1 MGIFN
6 SKNLKKAVNMV
17 ASSSP
22 VINAISQATD
32 IVDKSMDVID
42 KNLNGGKNW
51 NFSETPIDEVAKAF
65 MNGVRGKHI
74 VCMMTNISDTAKASI
89 RDNFNLD
96 DIHEQ
101 ILFFNDTSFFG
112 NKNQGI
118 VITNKRLAWIP
129 DNDEGD
135 VYSYAFNDIQRVEY
149 REMQIYLWGY
159 GNDEDNVSLP
169 LEHFFSFNGET
180 SAVKA
185 DAQKIAAVLNKMA
198 HTAGHVEETT
208 PTDELASCIDEG
220 KPDEAIQLANSILSS
235 TDFSDDNEGKAF
247 VYYCIGL
254 AYSQKLVK
262 SLEESCDKGEDTVS
276 EETYRYDDALNS
288 AFREALLLTENEEF
302 RYQIYYVNT
311 QYCMNIF
318 QGRQMYIAAMESPD
332 FETKQ
337 KAKDGYINS
346 TKMILEDPS
355 YFPTITY
362 NTRKF
367 IFTLGNEKQLSG
379 CYDKEG
385 NIQFVF
391 TLNDL
396 PTSIQFPVGHP
407 QANTL
412 YIGHPFKPA
421 TYLPFE
427 NATEQLF
434 MERVHE
440 LCYLGQCLGANEIRI
455 KRLRGL
461 DTASSEAKQ
470 LDVSGELDVK
480 AVNVGGS
487 FGRNTAV
494 QNSYSSKDGMEMV
507 QTYLPTKQP
516 YCPDDLVWLDSETS
530 WQALVKQRLNGNIL
544 SYSLHLSSSESVSMT
559 SSKVQSVK
567 ASFEYLVT
575 KVSGTYDAKTDKT
588 FSKTEEIEWE
598 IDMQFKP
605 LQDFEDDNV
614 NAPNG
619 QAVAQIAQTQKSEL
633 SEDELAYKE
642 EVEFCLED
650 ASEIDAHSRKFLER
664 KRQKLGLSETRAQ
677 EIEDMVKASLV
688 SFTDEEKEYME
699 ALDDVIEDGVI
710 PDNVRR
716 LLERERKSLGISE
729 ERAKELEDI
738 KCKA

>member
-22 VINAISQATD
+22 VLYALSQTTD

-51 NFSETPIDEVAKAF
+51 NFSNEPIDDVAKAF
-65 MNGVRGKHI
+65 MNGVKEKYI
-74 VCMMTNISDTAKASI
+74 VCMMINISDTDKASV
-89 RDNFNLD
+89 RENFCI
-96 DIHEQ
+96 DIDEQ

-112 NKNQGI
+112 NRNQGL
-118 VITNKRLAWIP
+118 VITNKRLVWIP
-129 DNDEGD
+129 NNDDGD
-135 VYSYAFNDIQRVEY
+135 VYSFAFNDIERVEY
-149 REMQIYLWGY
+149 REMRIYLWGY
-159 GNDEDNVSLP
+159 GNDEDNVPLP
-169 LEHFFSFNGET
+169 LNNFFSFNGET
-180 SAVKA
+180 SAVKT
-185 DAQKIAAVLNKMA
+185 DAQKIAAVLNKMV
-198 HTAGHVEETT
+198 TVAGHEEETT
-208 PTDELASCIDEG
+208 PLEVIESYVDNNEAD
-220 KPDEAIQLANSILSS
+220 KAIQCINEILSS
-235 TDFSDDNEGKAF
+235 TDFTDEDETKSI
-247 VYYCIGL
+247 YYYYLGL
-254 AYSQKLVK
+254 AYAQKMTEQLDVDIAAG
-262 SLEESCDKGEDTVS
+262 SEQFS
-276 EETYRYDDALNS
+276 EEVDRYDGAMNS
-288 AFREALLLTENEEF
+288 AFREALAHCTDDEF
-302 RYQIYYVNT
+302 RCKIYYLNAL
-311 QYCMNIF
+311 YCLNQL
-318 QGRQMYIAAMESPD
+318 QGRQMALAAMESPD
-332 FETKQ
+332 FEIKQ
-337 KAKDGYINS
+337 EAKDIYMNT
-346 TKMILEDPS
+346 TKHLPA
-355 YFPTITY
+355 YFTQIDY

-367 IFTLGNEKQLSG
+367 IFVLGTEKQLPG
-379 CYDKEG
+379 CYDKDG

-396 PTSIQFPVGHP
+396 PASIQFPVGHP

-487 FGRNTAV
+487 FGRNNAA

-544 SYSLHLSSSESVSMT
+544 SYSLHLSSSESISMT
-559 SSKVQSVK
+559 SSKVLSVK
-567 ASFEYLVT
+567 ASFEYLIT

-633 SEDELAYKE
+633 SEDDLAYKE

-729 ERAKELEDI
+729 ERAKELEKI

>member
-74 VCMMTNISDTAKASI
+74 VCMMTNISDSAKASI
-89 RDNFNLD
+89 RDNFNI

-135 VYSYAFNDIQRVEY
+135 VYSFAFNDIERVEY

-159 GNDEDNVSLP
+159 GNDEDNISLP
-169 LEHFFSFNGET
+169 LKHFFNFNGEN

-185 DAQKIAAVLNKMA
+185 EAQKIAAVLNNVVNV
-198 HTAGHVEETT
+198 AGHEEETT
-208 PTDELASCIDEG
+208 PLEVIGSYLDNNEAD
-220 KPDEAIQLANSILSS
+220 KAIQGINEMLSS
-235 TDFSDDNEGKAF
+235 TDFTDDDETKSI
-247 VYYCIGL
+247 YYYYLGL
-254 AYSQKLVK
+254 AYGQKMEEQ
-262 SLEESCDKGEDTVS
+262 LEVDCSAGLEQIS
-276 EETYRYDDALNS
+276 EEVHRYDGAMNS
-288 AFREALLLTENEEF
+288 AFREALVLCTDDEF
-302 RYQIYYVNT
+302 RCKIYYHNAL
-311 QYCMNIF
+311 YCLNLI
-318 QGRQMYIAAMESPD
+318 QGRQMALAAMESPD
-332 FETKQ
+332 FEIKQ
-337 KAKDGYINS
+337 EAKDIYLNI
-346 TKMILEDPS
+346 TKNLVEDSASFSKIL
-355 YFPTITY
+355 Y
-362 NTRKF
+362 NIRKF
-367 IFTLGNEKQLSG
+367 IFVLGTEKQLPG
-379 CYDKEG
+379 CYDKDG

-487 FGRNTAV
+487 FGRNTAA

-559 SSKVQSVK
+559 SSKV
-567 ASFEYLVT
+567 
-575 KVSGTYDAKTDKT
+575 
-588 FSKTEEIEWE
+588 
-598 IDMQFKP
+598 
-605 LQDFEDDNV
+605 
-614 NAPNG
+614 
-619 QAVAQIAQTQKSEL
+619 
-633 SEDELAYKE
+633 
-642 EVEFCLED
+642 
-650 ASEIDAHSRKFLER
+650 
-664 KRQKLGLSETRAQ
+664 
-677 EIEDMVKASLV
+677 
-688 SFTDEEKEYME
+688 
-699 ALDDVIEDGVI
+699 
-710 PDNVRR
+710 
-716 LLERERKSLGISE
+716 
-729 ERAKELEDI
+729 
-738 KCKA
+738 

>member
-22 VINAISQATD
+22 VINAISQASD

-74 VCMMTNISDTAKASI
+74 VCMMTNISDSAKASI
-89 RDNFNLD
+89 RDNFNI

-135 VYSYAFNDIQRVEY
+135 VYSFAFNDIERVEY

-159 GNDEDNVSLP
+159 GNDEDNISLP
-169 LEHFFSFNGET
+169 LKHFFNFNGEN

-185 DAQKIAAVLNKMA
+185 EAQKIAAVLNKVVNV
-198 HTAGHVEETT
+198 AGHEEETT
-208 PTDELASCIDEG
+208 PLEVIGSYLDNNEAD
-220 KPDEAIQLANSILSS
+220 KAIQGINEMLSS
-235 TDFSDDNEGKAF
+235 TDFTDDDETKSI
-247 VYYCIGL
+247 YYYYLGL
-254 AYSQKLVK
+254 AYGQKMEEQ
-262 SLEESCDKGEDTVS
+262 LEVDCSAGLEQIS
-276 EETYRYDDALNS
+276 EEVHRYDGAMNS
-288 AFREALLLTENEEF
+288 AFREALVLCTDDEF
-302 RYQIYYVNT
+302 RCKIYYHNAL
-311 QYCMNIF
+311 YCLNLI
-318 QGRQMYIAAMESPD
+318 QGRQMALAAMESPD
-332 FETKQ
+332 FEIKQ
-337 KAKDGYINS
+337 EAKDIYLNI
-346 TKMILEDPS
+346 TKNLVEDSASFSNIL
-355 YFPTITY
+355 Y
-362 NTRKF
+362 NIRKF
-367 IFTLGNEKQLSG
+367 IFVLGTEKQLPG
-379 CYDKEG
+379 CYDKDG

-396 PTSIQFPVGHP
+396 PTSIQFPV
-407 QANTL
+407 
-412 YIGHPFKPA
+412 GHPFKPA

-487 FGRNTAV
+487 FGRNTAA

-575 KVSGTYDAKTDKT
+575 KVSGSYDAKTDKT

-677 EIEDMVKASLV
+677 EIENMVKASLV

-729 ERAKELEDI
+729 ERAKELEEI

>member
-149 REMQIYLWGY
+149 REMKIYLWGY

-169 LEHFFSFNGET
+169 LDHFFSFNGET

-185 DAQKIAAVLNKMA
+185 DAQKIAAVLNKMV
-198 HTAGHVEETT
+198 TVAGHEEETT
-208 PTDELASCIDEG
+208 PLEEIESYLDNNEAD
-220 KPDEAIQLANSILSS
+220 KAIQGINEILSS
-235 TDFSDDNEGKAF
+235 TDFTDEDETKSI
-247 VYYCIGL
+247 YYYYLGQ
-254 AYSQKLVK
+254 AYAQKMTEQLDVDIAAG
-262 SLEESCDKGEDTVS
+262 SEQFS
-276 EETYRYDDALNS
+276 EEVDRYDGAMNS
-288 AFREALLLTENEEF
+288 AFREALVLCTDDEF
-302 RYQIYYVNT
+302 RCKIYYLNAL
-311 QYCMNIF
+311 YCLNQL
-318 QGRQMYIAAMESPD
+318 QGRQMALAAMESPD
-332 FETKQ
+332 FEIKQ
-337 KAKDGYINS
+337 EAKDIYMNT
-346 TKMILEDPS
+346 TKHLPA
-355 YFPTITY
+355 YFTQIDY

-367 IFTLGNEKQLSG
+367 IFVLGTEKQLPG
-379 CYDKEG
+379 CYDKDG

-487 FGRNTAV
+487 FGKNTAA

-588 FSKTEEIEWE
+588 FSKTEKIEWE

-614 NAPNG
+614 NASNG

-729 ERAKELEDI
+729 ERAKELEEI

>member
-22 VINAISQATD
+22 VLYALSQTTD

-51 NFSETPIDEVAKAF
+51 NFSNEPIDDVAKAF
-65 MNGVRGKHI
+65 MNGVKEKYI
-74 VCMMTNISDTAKASI
+74 VCMMINISDTDKASV
-89 RDNFNLD
+89 RENFCI
-96 DIHEQ
+96 DIDEQ

-112 NKNQGI
+112 NRNQGL
-118 VITNKRLAWIP
+118 VITNKRLVWIP
-129 DNDEGD
+129 NNDDGD
-135 VYSYAFNDIQRVEY
+135 VYSFAFNDIERVEY

-159 GNDEDNVSLP
+159 GNDEDNVPLP
-169 LEHFFSFNGET
+169 LNNFFSFNGET
-180 SAVKA
+180 SAVKT
-185 DAQKIAAVLNKMA
+185 DAQKIAAVLNKMV
-198 HTAGHVEETT
+198 TVAGHEEETT
-208 PTDELASCIDEG
+208 PLEVIESYLDNNEAD
-220 KPDEAIQLANSILSS
+220 KAIQCINEILSS
-235 TDFSDDNEGKAF
+235 TDFTDEDETKSI
-247 VYYCIGL
+247 YYYYLGL
-254 AYSQKLVK
+254 AYAQKMTEQLDVDIAAGA
-262 SLEESCDKGEDTVS
+262 EQFS
-276 EETYRYDDALNS
+276 EEVDRYDGAMNS
-288 AFREALLLTENEEF
+288 AFREALAHCTDDEF
-302 RYQIYYVNT
+302 RCKIYYLNAL
-311 QYCMNIF
+311 YCLNQL
-318 QGRQMYIAAMESPD
+318 QGRQMALAAMESPD
-332 FETKQ
+332 FEIKQ
-337 KAKDGYINS
+337 EAKDIYMNT
-346 TKMILEDPS
+346 TKHLPA
-355 YFPTITY
+355 YFTQIDY

-367 IFTLGNEKQLSG
+367 IFVLGTEKQLPG
-379 CYDKEG
+379 CYDKDG

-396 PTSIQFPVGHP
+396 PASIQFPVGHP

-480 AVNVGGS
+480 AVNMGGS
-487 FGRNTAV
+487 FGRNNAA

-559 SSKVQSVK
+559 SSKVLSVK

-710 PDNVRR
+710 PNNVRR

-729 ERAKELEDI
+729 ERAKELEKI

>member
-22 VINAISQATD
+22 VLYALSQTTD

-51 NFSETPIDEVAKAF
+51 NFSNEPIDDVAKAF
-65 MNGVRGKHI
+65 MNGVKEKYI
-74 VCMMTNISDTAKASI
+74 VCMMINISDTDKASV
-89 RDNFNLD
+89 RENFCI
-96 DIHEQ
+96 DIDEQ

-112 NKNQGI
+112 NRNQGL
-118 VITNKRLAWIP
+118 VITNKRLVWIP
-129 DNDEGD
+129 NNDDGD
-135 VYSYAFNDIQRVEY
+135 VYSFAFNDIERVEY

-159 GNDEDNVSLP
+159 GNDEDNVPLP
-169 LEHFFSFNGET
+169 LNNFFSFNGET
-180 SAVKA
+180 SAVKT
-185 DAQKIAAVLNKMA
+185 DAQKIAAVLNKMVA
-198 HTAGHVEETT
+198 VAGHEEEIT
-208 PTDELASCIDEG
+208 PLDVIESYLDNNEAD
-220 KPDEAIQLANSILSS
+220 KAIQCINEILSS
-235 TDFSDDNEGKAF
+235 TDFTDEDETKSI
-247 VYYCIGL
+247 YYYYLGL
-254 AYSQKLVK
+254 AYAQKMTEQLDVDIAAG
-262 SLEESCDKGEDTVS
+262 SEQFS
-276 EETYRYDDALNS
+276 EEVDRYDGAMNS
-288 AFREALLLTENEEF
+288 AFREALAHCTDDEF
-302 RYQIYYVNT
+302 RCKIYYLNAL
-311 QYCMNIF
+311 YCLNKL
-318 QGRQMYIAAMESPD
+318 QGRQMALAAMESPD
-332 FETKQ
+332 FEIKQ
-337 KAKDGYINS
+337 EAKDIYMNT
-346 TKMILEDPS
+346 TKHLPA
-355 YFPTITY
+355 YFTQIDY

-367 IFTLGNEKQLSG
+367 IFVLGTEKQLPG
-379 CYDKEG
+379 CYDKDG

-396 PTSIQFPVGHP
+396 PASIQFPVGHP

-487 FGRNTAV
+487 FGRNNAA

-559 SSKVQSVK
+559 SSKVLSVK

-605 LQDFEDDNV
+605 LLDFEGDNV

-619 QAVAQIAQTQKSEL
+619 QAVAQIAQTQKTKL

-729 ERAKELEDI
+729 ERAKELEEI

>member
-22 VINAISQATD
+22 VLYALSQTTD

-51 NFSETPIDEVAKAF
+51 NFSNEPIDDVAKAF
-65 MNGVRGKHI
+65 MNGVKEKYI
-74 VCMMTNISDTAKASI
+74 VCMMINISDTDKAYV
-89 RDNFNLD
+89 RENFCI
-96 DIHEQ
+96 DIDEQ

-112 NKNQGI
+112 NRNQGL
-118 VITNKRLAWIP
+118 VITNKRLVWIP
-129 DNDEGD
+129 NNDDGD
-135 VYSYAFNDIQRVEY
+135 VYSFAFNDIERVEY

-159 GNDEDNVSLP
+159 GNDEDNEPLP
-169 LEHFFSFNGET
+169 LNNFFSFNGET
-180 SAVKA
+180 SAVKT
-185 DAQKIAAVLNKMA
+185 DAQKIAAVLNKMV
-198 HTAGHVEETT
+198 TVAGHEEEIT
-208 PTDELASCIDEG
+208 PLEVIESYLDNNEAD
-220 KPDEAIQLANSILSS
+220 KAIQCINEILSS
-235 TDFSDDNEGKAF
+235 TDFTDEDETKSI
-247 VYYCIGL
+247 YYYYLGL
-254 AYSQKLVK
+254 AYAQKMTEQLDVDIAAGA
-262 SLEESCDKGEDTVS
+262 EQFS
-276 EETYRYDDALNS
+276 EEVDRYDGAMNS
-288 AFREALLLTENEEF
+288 AFREALAHCTDEEF
-302 RYQIYYVNT
+302 RCKIYYLNAL
-311 QYCMNIF
+311 YCLNKL
-318 QGRQMYIAAMESPD
+318 QGRQMALAAMESPD
-332 FETKQ
+332 FEIKQ
-337 KAKDGYINS
+337 EAKDIYMNT
-346 TKMILEDPS
+346 TKHLPA
-355 YFPTITY
+355 YFTQIDY

-367 IFTLGNEKQLSG
+367 IFVLGTEKQLPG
-379 CYDKEG
+379 CYDKDG

-396 PTSIQFPVGHP
+396 PASIQFPVGHP

-487 FGRNTAV
+487 FGRNNAA

-544 SYSLHLSSSESVSMT
+544 SYSLHLSSSESISMT
-559 SSKVQSVK
+559 SSKVLSVK
-567 ASFEYLVT
+567 ASFEYLIT

-633 SEDELAYKE
+633 SEDDLAYKE

-710 PDNVRR
+710 PNNVRR

-729 ERAKELEDI
+729 ERAKELEKI

>member
-1 MGIFN
+1 MNTTKHLPAYFT
-6 SKNLKKAVNMV
+6 
-17 ASSSP
+17 
-22 VINAISQATD
+22 Q
-32 IVDKSMDVID
+32 ID
-42 KNLNGGKNW
+42 
-51 NFSETPIDEVAKAF
+51 
-65 MNGVRGKHI
+65 
-74 VCMMTNISDTAKASI
+74 
-89 RDNFNLD
+89 
-96 DIHEQ
+96 
-101 ILFFNDTSFFG
+101 
-112 NKNQGI
+112 
-118 VITNKRLAWIP
+118 
-129 DNDEGD
+129 
-135 VYSYAFNDIQRVEY
+135 
-149 REMQIYLWGY
+149 
-159 GNDEDNVSLP
+159 
-169 LEHFFSFNGET
+169 
-180 SAVKA
+180 
-185 DAQKIAAVLNKMA
+185 
-198 HTAGHVEETT
+198 
-208 PTDELASCIDEG
+208 
-220 KPDEAIQLANSILSS
+220 
-235 TDFSDDNEGKAF
+235 
-247 VYYCIGL
+247 
-254 AYSQKLVK
+254 
-262 SLEESCDKGEDTVS
+262 
-276 EETYRYDDALNS
+276 
-288 AFREALLLTENEEF
+288 
-302 RYQIYYVNT
+302 
-311 QYCMNIF
+311 
-318 QGRQMYIAAMESPD
+318 
-332 FETKQ
+332 
-337 KAKDGYINS
+337 
-346 TKMILEDPS
+346 
-355 YFPTITY
+355 Y

-367 IFTLGNEKQLSG
+367 IFVLGTEKQLPG
-379 CYDKEG
+379 CYDKDG

-487 FGRNTAV
+487 FGRNTAT

-729 ERAKELEDI
+729 ERAKELEKI

>member
-112 NKNQGI
+112 NNNQGI

-135 VYSYAFNDIQRVEY
+135 VYSFAFNDIERVEY

-169 LEHFFSFNGET
+169 LHHFFSFNGET

-185 DAQKIAAVLNKMA
+185 DAQKIAAVLNKMV
-198 HTAGHVEETT
+198 TVAGHEEETT
-208 PTDELASCIDEG
+208 PLEEIESYLDNNEAD
-220 KPDEAIQLANSILSS
+220 KAIQGINEMLSS
-235 TDFSDDNEGKAF
+235 TDFTDDDETKSIC
-247 VYYCIGL
+247 YYYLGL
-254 AYSQKLVK
+254 AYAQKMTEQLDVDIAAG
-262 SLEESCDKGEDTVS
+262 LEQIS
-276 EETYRYDDALNS
+276 EEVHRYDGAMNS
-288 AFREALLLTENEEF
+288 AFREALVLCTDDEF
-302 RYQIYYVNT
+302 RCKIYYFNAL
-311 QYCMNIF
+311 YCSNLF
-318 QGRQMYIAAMESPD
+318 QGRQMALAAMDSPD
-332 FETKQ
+332 FEIKQ
-337 KAKDGYINS
+337 EAKDIYLNL
-346 TKMILEDPS
+346 TKNLVEDPA
-355 YFPTITY
+355 YFARIPY

-367 IFTLGNEKQLSG
+367 IFILGTEKQLPG

-516 YCPDDLVWLDSETS
+516 YCPDDLVWLDSEAS

-559 SSKVQSVK
+559 SSKVLSVK

-575 KVSGTYDAKTDKT
+575 KVSGTYDSKSDKT

-605 LQDFEDDNV
+605 LQDFDDANGSISQAT
-614 NAPNG
+614 AP
-619 QAVAQIAQTQKSEL
+619 IAQTQKSDL
-633 SEDELAYKE
+633 SEDEMAYKE

-699 ALDDVIEDGVI
+699 ALDDVIEDGAI

-729 ERAKELEDI
+729 ERAKELEEI

>member
-74 VCMMTNISDTAKASI
+74 VCMMTNISDSAKASI
-89 RDNFNLD
+89 RDNFNI

-135 VYSYAFNDIQRVEY
+135 VYSFAFNDIERVEY

-159 GNDEDNVSLP
+159 GNDEDNISLP
-169 LEHFFSFNGET
+169 LNRFFNFNGEN

-185 DAQKIAAVLNKMA
+185 EAQKIAAVLNKVVNV
-198 HTAGHVEETT
+198 AGHEEETT
-208 PTDELASCIDEG
+208 PLEVIGSYLDNNEAD
-220 KPDEAIQLANSILSS
+220 KAIQGINEMLSS
-235 TDFSDDNEGKAF
+235 TDFTDDDETKSI
-247 VYYCIGL
+247 YYYYLGL
-254 AYSQKLVK
+254 AYGQKMEEQ
-262 SLEESCDKGEDTVS
+262 LEVDCSAGLEQIS
-276 EETYRYDDALNS
+276 EEVHRYDGAMNS
-288 AFREALLLTENEEF
+288 AFREALVLCTDDEF
-302 RYQIYYVNT
+302 RCKIYYHNAL
-311 QYCMNIF
+311 YCLNLI
-318 QGRQMYIAAMESPD
+318 QGRQMALAAMESPD
-332 FETKQ
+332 FEIKQ
-337 KAKDGYINS
+337 EAKDIYLNI
-346 TKMILEDPS
+346 TKNLVEDSASFSNIL
-355 YFPTITY
+355 Y
-362 NTRKF
+362 NIRKF
-367 IFTLGNEKQLSG
+367 IFVLGTEKQLPG
-379 CYDKEG
+379 CYDKDG

-487 FGRNTAV
+487 FGRNTAA

-575 KVSGTYDAKTDKT
+575 KVSGSYDAKTDKT

-598 IDMQFKP
+598 IDMKFKP
-605 LQDFEDDNV
+605 LQDFDNAYV
-614 NAPNG
+614 TNS
-619 QAVAQIAQTQKSEL
+619 QATDSIDQSLNSEL
-633 SEDELAYKE
+633 SEDEIAYKE

-650 ASEIDAHSRKFLER
+650 ASEIDVHSRKFLER
-664 KRQKLGLSETRAQ
+664 KRQKLGLAETRAQ

-729 ERAKELEDI
+729 ERAKELEEI

>member
-51 NFSETPIDEVAKAF
+51 NFSELPKDEVAKAF

-96 DIHEQ
+96 IDEQ

-129 DNDEGD
+129 DNNEGD
-135 VYSYAFNDIQRVEY
+135 VYSFAFNDIERVEY

-159 GNDEDNVSLP
+159 GNDEDNVPLP
-169 LEHFFSFNGET
+169 LDNFFSFNGET

-185 DAQKIAAVLNKMA
+185 DAQKIAAVLNKMV
-198 HTAGHVEETT
+198 TVAGHEEETT
-208 PTDELASCIDEG
+208 PLEEIESYLDNNETD
-220 KPDEAIQLANSILSS
+220 KAIQGIKEMLSS
-235 TDFSDDNEGKAF
+235 TDFTDDDETKSI
-247 VYYCIGL
+247 YYYYLGL
-254 AYSQKLVK
+254 AYGQKMEEQ
-262 SLEESCDKGEDTVS
+262 LEVDCSAGLEQIS
-276 EETYRYDDALNS
+276 EEVHRYDGAMNS
-288 AFREALLLTENEEF
+288 AFREALVHCTDDEF
-302 RYQIYYVNT
+302 RCKIYCLNAL
-311 QYCMNIF
+311 YCLNQF
-318 QGRQMYIAAMESPD
+318 QGRQMALAAMESPD
-332 FETKQ
+332 FEIKQ
-337 KAKDGYINS
+337 KAKDIYLNI
-346 TKMILEDPS
+346 TKNLVEDSAFFCKIP
-355 YFPTITY
+355 Y

-367 IFTLGNEKQLSG
+367 IFVLGTEKQLPG

-559 SSKVQSVK
+559 SSKVLSVK

-575 KVSGTYDAKTDKT
+575 KVSGTCDSKSDKT

-605 LQDFEDDNV
+605 LQDFDN
-614 NAPNG
+614 NS
-619 QAVAQIAQTQKSEL
+619 QATAQIAQTQNSEL
-633 SEDELAYKE
+633 SEDEIAYKE

-664 KRQKLGLSETRAQ
+664 KRQKLGLSETRAK

-699 ALDDVIEDGVI
+699 ALDDVVEDGAI
-710 PDNVRR
+710 PNNVRR

-729 ERAKELEDI
+729 ERAKELEEI

>member
-22 VINAISQATD
+22 VLYALSQTTD

-51 NFSETPIDEVAKAF
+51 NFSNEPIDDVAKAF
-65 MNGVRGKHI
+65 MNGVKEKYI
-74 VCMMTNISDTAKASI
+74 VCMMINISDTDKASV
-89 RDNFNLD
+89 RENFCI
-96 DIHEQ
+96 DIDEQ

-112 NKNQGI
+112 NRNQGL
-118 VITNKRLAWIP
+118 VITNKRLVWIP
-129 DNDEGD
+129 NNDDGD
-135 VYSYAFNDIQRVEY
+135 VYSFAFNDIERVEY
-149 REMQIYLWGY
+149 REMRIYLWGY
-159 GNDEDNVSLP
+159 GNDEDNEPLP
-169 LEHFFSFNGET
+169 LNNFFSFNGET
-180 SAVKA
+180 SAVKT
-185 DAQKIAAVLNKMA
+185 DAQKIAAVLNKMV
-198 HTAGHVEETT
+198 TVAGHEEETT
-208 PTDELASCIDEG
+208 PLEVIESYVDNNEAD
-220 KPDEAIQLANSILSS
+220 KAIQCINEILSS
-235 TDFSDDNEGKAF
+235 TDFTDEDETKSI
-247 VYYCIGL
+247 YYYYLGL
-254 AYSQKLVK
+254 AYAQKMTEQLDVDIAAG
-262 SLEESCDKGEDTVS
+262 SEQFS
-276 EETYRYDDALNS
+276 EEVDRYDGAMNS
-288 AFREALLLTENEEF
+288 AFREALAHCTDDEF
-302 RYQIYYVNT
+302 RCKIYYLNAL
-311 QYCMNIF
+311 YCLNQL
-318 QGRQMYIAAMESPD
+318 QGRQMALAAMESPD
-332 FETKQ
+332 FEIKQ
-337 KAKDGYINS
+337 EAKDIYMNT
-346 TKMILEDPS
+346 TKHLPA
-355 YFPTITY
+355 YFTQIDY

-367 IFTLGNEKQLSG
+367 IFVLGTEKQLPG
-379 CYDKEG
+379 CYDKDG

-396 PTSIQFPVGHP
+396 PASIQFPVGHP

-487 FGRNTAV
+487 FGRNNAA

-544 SYSLHLSSSESVSMT
+544 SYSLHLSSSESISMT
-559 SSKVQSVK
+559 SSKVLSVK
-567 ASFEYLVT
+567 ASFEYLIT

-633 SEDELAYKE
+633 SEDDLAYKE

-729 ERAKELEDI
+729 ERAKELEKI

>member
-65 MNGVRGKHI
+65 MNGVRGKHV
-74 VCMMTNISDTAKASI
+74 VCMMTNISDTAKASV

-96 DIHEQ
+96 RDEQ

-112 NKNQGI
+112 NKNQGL
-118 VITNKRLAWIP
+118 VITNKRLAWIQ

-159 GNDEDNVSLP
+159 GNDEDYAPLP
-169 LEHFFSFNGET
+169 LKIFFSFNGET
-180 SAVKA
+180 SAVKT
-185 DAQKIAAVLNKMA
+185 DAQKIAAVLNKMV
-198 HTAGHVEETT
+198 TVAGHEEETT
-208 PTDELASCIDEG
+208 PLEEIESYLDNNEAD
-220 KPDEAIQLANSILSS
+220 KAIQGINEMLSS
-235 TDFSDDNEGKAF
+235 TDFTDDDETKSIC
-247 VYYCIGL
+247 YYYLGL
-254 AYSQKLVK
+254 AYAQKMTEQLDVDIAAG
-262 SLEESCDKGEDTVS
+262 LEQIS
-276 EETYRYDDALNS
+276 EEVHRYDDAMNS
-288 AFREALLLTENEEF
+288 AFREALVLCSDDEF
-302 RYQIYYVNT
+302 RCKIYYFNAL
-311 QYCMNIF
+311 YCSNLF
-318 QGRQMYIAAMESPD
+318 QGRQMALAAMDSPD
-332 FETKQ
+332 FEIKQ
-337 KAKDGYINS
+337 EAKDIYLNL
-346 TKMILEDPS
+346 TKNLVEDPA
-355 YFPTITY
+355 YFARIPY

-367 IFTLGNEKQLSG
+367 IFVLGTEKQLPG
-379 CYDKEG
+379 CYDKDG

-516 YCPDDLVWLDSETS
+516 YCPDDLVWLDSEAS

-559 SSKVQSVK
+559 SSKVMSVK

-605 LQDFEDDNV
+605 LQDFDNNSQTTTPLIV
-614 NAPNG
+614 
-619 QAVAQIAQTQKSEL
+619 QTQSVDL
-633 SEDELAYKE
+633 SENEIAYKE

-699 ALDDVIEDGVI
+699 ALDDVIEDGAI

>member
-22 VINAISQATD
+22 VLYALSQATD

-51 NFSETPIDEVAKAF
+51 NFSNEPIDDVAKAF
-65 MNGVRGKHI
+65 MNGVKEKYI
-74 VCMMTNISDTAKASI
+74 VCMMINISDTDKASV
-89 RDNFNLD
+89 RENFRIEID
-96 DIHEQ
+96 EQ
-101 ILFFNDTSFFG
+101 ILFFNDTSSFG
-112 NKNQGI
+112 NRNQGL
-118 VITNKRLAWIP
+118 VITNKRLVWIP
-129 DNDEGD
+129 NNDDGD
-135 VYSYAFNDIQRVEY
+135 VYSFAFNDIERVEY

-159 GNDEDNVSLP
+159 GNDEDNVLLP
-169 LEHFFSFNGET
+169 LHYFFSFNGET
-180 SAVKA
+180 SAVKT
-185 DAQKIAAVLNKMA
+185 DAQKIAAVLNKMV
-198 HTAGHVEETT
+198 TVAGHEEETT
-208 PTDELASCIDEG
+208 PLEVIESYLDNNEAD
-220 KPDEAIQLANSILSS
+220 KAIQCINEILSS
-235 TDFSDDNEGKAF
+235 TDFTDEDETKSI
-247 VYYCIGL
+247 YYYYLGL
-254 AYSQKLVK
+254 AYAQKRINQK
-262 SLEESCDKGEDTVS
+262 DADNDTLL
-276 EETYRYDDALNS
+276 RYDDNMNS
-288 AFREALLLTENEEF
+288 AFREALEHCTDDEF
-302 RYQIYYVNT
+302 CCKIYYANSL
-311 QYCMNIF
+311 YCLSQF
-318 QGRQMYIAAMESPD
+318 QSRQMSIAAMESPD
-332 FETKQ
+332 FEIKQDAKEIYLRTTKL
-337 KAKDGYINS
+337 
-346 TKMILEDPS
+346 ILEDPD
-355 YFPTITY
+355 FFTQIPY

-367 IFTLGNEKQLSG
+367 IFVLGTENQLPG

-396 PTSIQFPVGHP
+396 PASIQFPVGHP

-434 MERVHE
+434 MDRVHE

-455 KRLRGL
+455 KRLRGA

-470 LDVSGELDVK
+470 LEVSGEVNVK

-487 FGRNTAV
+487 FGRNTTN
-494 QNSYSSKDGMEMV
+494 QNSYTSKDGMEMV

-516 YCPDDLVWLDSETS
+516 YCPDDLVWLDSEAS
-530 WQALVKQRLNGNIL
+530 WQALAKQRLNGNIL

-559 SSKVQSVK
+559 SSKLMSVK
-567 ASFEYLVT
+567 ASFEYLIA
-575 KVSGTYDAKTDKT
+575 KVNVSYDTKTDKT

-598 IDMQFKP
+598 IDMKFKA
-605 LQDFEDDNV
+605 LQDFDDN
-614 NAPNG
+614 NSDC
-619 QAVAQIAQTQKSEL
+619 QTTAQIVQAQSIEL
-633 SEDELAYKE
+633 SELELAYKE
-642 EVEFCLED
+642 EIEFCLED
-650 ASEIDAHSRKFLER
+650 NSEIDAHSRKFLER

-710 PDNVRR
+710 PNNVRR

-729 ERAKELEDI
+729 ERAKELEKI

>member
-74 VCMMTNISDTAKASI
+74 VCMMTNISDSAKASI
-89 RDNFNLD
+89 RNNFNI

-135 VYSYAFNDIQRVEY
+135 VYSFAFNDIERVEY

-159 GNDEDNVSLP
+159 GNDEDNVRLR
-169 LEHFFSFNGET
+169 LDHFFNFNGEN

-185 DAQKIAAVLNKMA
+185 EAQKIAAVLNKVVNV
-198 HTAGHVEETT
+198 AGHEEETT
-208 PTDELASCIDEG
+208 PLEVIGSYLDNNEAD
-220 KPDEAIQLANSILSS
+220 KAIQGINEMLSS
-235 TDFSDDNEGKAF
+235 TDFTDDDETKSI
-247 VYYCIGL
+247 YYYYLGL
-254 AYSQKLVK
+254 AYGQKMEEQ
-262 SLEESCDKGEDTVS
+262 LEVDCSAGLEQIS
-276 EETYRYDDALNS
+276 EEVHRYDGAMNS
-288 AFREALLLTENEEF
+288 AFREALVLCTDDEF
-302 RYQIYYVNT
+302 RCKIYYHNAL
-311 QYCMNIF
+311 YCLNLI
-318 QGRQMYIAAMESPD
+318 QGRQMALAAMESPD
-332 FETKQ
+332 FEIKQ
-337 KAKDGYINS
+337 EAKDIYLNI
-346 TKMILEDPS
+346 TKNLVEDSASFSKIL
-355 YFPTITY
+355 Y
-362 NTRKF
+362 NIRKF
-367 IFTLGNEKQLSG
+367 IFVLGTEKQLPG
-379 CYDKEG
+379 CYDKDG

-480 AVNVGGS
+480 AVKVGGS
-487 FGRNTAV
+487 FGKNTAA

-507 QTYLPTKQP
+507 QTYFPTKQP

-598 IDMQFKP
+598 IDMKFKP
-605 LQDFEDDNV
+605 LQDFDNAYV
-614 NAPNG
+614 TNS
-619 QAVAQIAQTQKSEL
+619 QAIDSIDQSLNSEL
-633 SEDELAYKE
+633 SEDEIAYKE

-650 ASEIDAHSRKFLER
+650 APEIDAHSRKFLER

-729 ERAKELEDI
+729 ERAKELEEI

>member
-51 NFSETPIDEVAKAF
+51 NFSEAPIDEVAKAF

-89 RDNFNLD
+89 RDNFNI

-129 DNDEGD
+129 DNDEED
-135 VYSYAFNDIQRVEY
+135 VYSFAFNDIERVEY
-149 REMQIYLWGY
+149 REMHIYLWGY

-169 LEHFFSFNGET
+169 LDHFFSFNGET
-180 SAVKA
+180 SAVKN
-185 DAQKIAAVLNKMA
+185 DAQKIAAVLNKMV
-198 HTAGHVEETT
+198 TVAGHEEETT
-208 PTDELASCIDEG
+208 PLEVIESYLDNNEAD
-220 KPDEAIQLANSILSS
+220 KAIQCINEILSS
-235 TDFSDDNEGKAF
+235 TDFTDEDETKSI
-247 VYYCIGL
+247 YYYYLGL
-254 AYSQKLVK
+254 AYAQKRINQK
-262 SLEESCDKGEDTVS
+262 DADNDTLL
-276 EETYRYDDALNS
+276 RYDNNMNS
-288 AFREALLLTENEEF
+288 AFREALEHCTDDEF
-302 RYQIYYVNT
+302 CCKIYYANSL
-311 QYCMNIF
+311 YCLSQF
-318 QGRQMYIAAMESPD
+318 QSRQMSIAAMESPD
-332 FETKQ
+332 FEIKQDAKEIYLRTTKL
-337 KAKDGYINS
+337 
-346 TKMILEDPS
+346 ILEDPD
-355 YFPTITY
+355 FFTQIPY

-367 IFTLGNEKQLSG
+367 IFVLGTENQLPG

-391 TLNDL
+391 TLNNL

-487 FGRNTAV
+487 FGRNTAA

-559 SSKVQSVK
+559 SSKVLSVK

-605 LQDFEDDNV
+605 LQDFEGDNV

-710 PDNVRR
+710 PNNVRR

-729 ERAKELEDI
+729 ERAKELEKI

>member
-51 NFSETPIDEVAKAF
+51 NFSELPKDEVAKAF

-96 DIHEQ
+96 IDEQ

-129 DNDEGD
+129 DNNEGD
-135 VYSYAFNDIQRVEY
+135 VYSFAFNDIERVEY

-159 GNDEDNVSLP
+159 GNDEDNVPLP
-169 LEHFFSFNGET
+169 LDNFFSFNGET

-185 DAQKIAAVLNKMA
+185 DAQKIAAVLNKMV
-198 HTAGHVEETT
+198 TVAGHEEETT
-208 PTDELASCIDEG
+208 PLEEIESYLDNNETD
-220 KPDEAIQLANSILSS
+220 KAIQGIKEMLSS
-235 TDFSDDNEGKAF
+235 TDFTDDDETKSI
-247 VYYCIGL
+247 YYYYLGL
-254 AYSQKLVK
+254 AYGQKMEEQ
-262 SLEESCDKGEDTVS
+262 LEVDCSAGLEQIS
-276 EETYRYDDALNS
+276 EEVHRYDGAMNS
-288 AFREALLLTENEEF
+288 AFREALVHCTDDEF
-302 RYQIYYVNT
+302 RCKIYCLNAL
-311 QYCMNIF
+311 YCLNQF
-318 QGRQMYIAAMESPD
+318 QGRQMALAAMESPD
-332 FETKQ
+332 FEIKQ
-337 KAKDGYINS
+337 KAKDIYLNI
-346 TKMILEDPS
+346 TKNLVEDSAFFCKIP
-355 YFPTITY
+355 Y

-367 IFTLGNEKQLSG
+367 IFVLGTEKQLPG

-427 NATEQLF
+427 NATEQFF

-559 SSKVQSVK
+559 SSKVLSVK

-575 KVSGTYDAKTDKT
+575 KVSGTYDSKSDKT

-605 LQDFEDDNV
+605 LQDFDN
-614 NAPNG
+614 NS
-619 QAVAQIAQTQKSEL
+619 QATAQIAQTQNSEL
-633 SEDELAYKE
+633 SEDEIAYKE

-664 KRQKLGLSETRAQ
+664 KRQKLGLSETRAK

-699 ALDDVIEDGVI
+699 ALDDVVEDGAI
-710 PDNVRR
+710 PNNVRR

-729 ERAKELEDI
+729 ERAKELEEI

>member
-1 MGIFN
+1 MTEQLDID
-6 SKNLKKAVNMV
+6 V
-17 ASSSP
+17 AAGS
-22 VINAISQATD
+22 
-32 IVDKSMDVID
+32 
-42 KNLNGGKNW
+42 
-51 NFSETPIDEVAKAF
+51 
-65 MNGVRGKHI
+65 
-74 VCMMTNISDTAKASI
+74 
-89 RDNFNLD
+89 
-96 DIHEQ
+96 EQ
-101 ILFFNDTSFFG
+101 I
-112 NKNQGI
+112 
-118 VITNKRLAWIP
+118 
-129 DNDEGD
+129 
-135 VYSYAFNDIQRVEY
+135 
-149 REMQIYLWGY
+149 
-159 GNDEDNVSLP
+159 
-169 LEHFFSFNGET
+169 
-180 SAVKA
+180 
-185 DAQKIAAVLNKMA
+185 
-198 HTAGHVEETT
+198 
-208 PTDELASCIDEG
+208 
-220 KPDEAIQLANSILSS
+220 
-235 TDFSDDNEGKAF
+235 
-247 VYYCIGL
+247 
-254 AYSQKLVK
+254 
-262 SLEESCDKGEDTVS
+262 S
-276 EETYRYDDALNS
+276 EEVHHYDGAMNS
-288 AFREALLLTENEEF
+288 AFREALVLCTDDEF
-302 RYQIYYVNT
+302 RCKIYYLNAL
-311 QYCMNIF
+311 YCLNQF
-318 QGRQMYIAAMESPD
+318 QGRQMALAAMESPD
-332 FETKQ
+332 FEIKQ
-337 KAKDGYINS
+337 EAKDIYMKI
-346 TKMILEDPS
+346 TKDLVEDPAFFS
-355 YFPTITY
+355 KIPY
-362 NTRKF
+362 NIRKF
-367 IFTLGNEKQLSG
+367 IFVLGTEKQLPG

-487 FGRNTAV
+487 FGRNTAA

-559 SSKVQSVK
+559 SSKVLSVK

-575 KVSGTYDAKTDKT
+575 KVSGTYDSKSDKT

-605 LQDFEDDNV
+605 LQDFEDDNA
-614 NAPNG
+614 NASNG
-619 QAVAQIAQTQKSEL
+619 QAVAKIVQTHNSEL

-650 ASEIDAHSRKFLER
+650 ASEIDARSRKFLER

-699 ALDDVIEDGVI
+699 VLDDVIEDGAI
-710 PDNVRR
+710 PNNVRR

-729 ERAKELEDI
+729 ERVKELEEI

>member
-22 VINAISQATD
+22 VLYALSQTTD

-51 NFSETPIDEVAKAF
+51 NFSNEPIDDVAKAF
-65 MNGVRGKHI
+65 MNGVKEKYI
-74 VCMMTNISDTAKASI
+74 VCMMINISDTDKASV
-89 RDNFNLD
+89 RENFCI
-96 DIHEQ
+96 DIDEQ

-112 NKNQGI
+112 NRNQGL
-118 VITNKRLAWIP
+118 VITNKRLVWIP
-129 DNDEGD
+129 NNDDGD
-135 VYSYAFNDIQRVEY
+135 VYSFAFNDIERVEY

-159 GNDEDNVSLP
+159 GNDEDNVPLP
-169 LEHFFSFNGET
+169 LNNFFSFNGET
-180 SAVKA
+180 SAVKT
-185 DAQKIAAVLNKMA
+185 DAQKIAAVLNKMV
-198 HTAGHVEETT
+198 TVAGHEEEIT
-208 PTDELASCIDEG
+208 PLEVIESYLDNNEAD
-220 KPDEAIQLANSILSS
+220 KAIQCINEILSS
-235 TDFSDDNEGKAF
+235 TDFTDEDETKSI
-247 VYYCIGL
+247 YYYYLGL
-254 AYSQKLVK
+254 AYAQKMTEQLDVDIAAGA
-262 SLEESCDKGEDTVS
+262 EQFS
-276 EETYRYDDALNS
+276 EEVDRYDGAMNS
-288 AFREALLLTENEEF
+288 AFREALAHCTDEEF
-302 RYQIYYVNT
+302 RCKIYYLNAL
-311 QYCMNIF
+311 YCLNQL
-318 QGRQMYIAAMESPD
+318 QGRQMALAAMESPD
-332 FETKQ
+332 FEIKQ
-337 KAKDGYINS
+337 EAKDIYMNT
-346 TKMILEDPS
+346 TKHLPA
-355 YFPTITY
+355 YFTQIDY

-367 IFTLGNEKQLSG
+367 IFVLGTEKQLPG
-379 CYDKEG
+379 CYDKDG

-396 PTSIQFPVGHP
+396 PASIQFPVGHP

-487 FGRNTAV
+487 FGRNNAA

-544 SYSLHLSSSESVSMT
+544 SYSLHLSSSESISMT
-559 SSKVQSVK
+559 SSKVLSVK
-567 ASFEYLVT
+567 ASFEYLIT

-605 LQDFEDDNV
+605 LLDFEGDNV

-619 QAVAQIAQTQKSEL
+619 QAVAQIAQTQKTKL

-710 PDNVRR
+710 PNNVRR

-729 ERAKELEDI
+729 ERAKELEKI

>member
-112 NKNQGI
+112 NNNQGI

-135 VYSYAFNDIQRVEY
+135 VYSFAFNDIERVEY

-169 LEHFFSFNGET
+169 LHHFFSFNGET

-185 DAQKIAAVLNKMA
+185 DAQKIAAVLNKMV
-198 HTAGHVEETT
+198 TVAGHEEETT
-208 PTDELASCIDEG
+208 PLEEIESYLDNNEAD
-220 KPDEAIQLANSILSS
+220 KAIQGINEMLSS
-235 TDFSDDNEGKAF
+235 TDFTDDDETKSIC
-247 VYYCIGL
+247 YYYLGL
-254 AYSQKLVK
+254 AYAQKMTEQLDVDIAAG
-262 SLEESCDKGEDTVS
+262 LEQIS
-276 EETYRYDDALNS
+276 EEVHRYDGAMNS
-288 AFREALLLTENEEF
+288 AFREALVLCTDDEF
-302 RYQIYYVNT
+302 RCKIYYFNAL
-311 QYCMNIF
+311 YCSNLF
-318 QGRQMYIAAMESPD
+318 QGRQMALAAMDSPD
-332 FETKQ
+332 FEIKQ
-337 KAKDGYINS
+337 EAKDIYLNL
-346 TKMILEDPS
+346 TKNLVEDPA
-355 YFPTITY
+355 YFARIPY

-367 IFTLGNEKQLSG
+367 IFILGTEKQLPG

-516 YCPDDLVWLDSETS
+516 YCPDDLVWLDSEAS

-559 SSKVQSVK
+559 SSKVLSVK

-575 KVSGTYDAKTDKT
+575 KVSGTYDSKSDKT

-605 LQDFEDDNV
+605 LQDFDDANGSISQAT
-614 NAPNG
+614 AP
-619 QAVAQIAQTQKSEL
+619 IAQTQKSDL

-699 ALDDVIEDGVI
+699 ALDDVIEDGAI

-729 ERAKELEDI
+729 ERAKELEEI

>member
-1 MGIFN
+1 
-6 SKNLKKAVNMV
+6 MV

-22 VINAISQATD
+22 VLYALSQTTD

-51 NFSETPIDEVAKAF
+51 NFSNEPIDDVAKAF
-65 MNGVRGKHI
+65 MNGVKEKYI
-74 VCMMTNISDTAKASI
+74 VCMMINISDTDKASV
-89 RDNFNLD
+89 RENFCI
-96 DIHEQ
+96 DIDEQ

-112 NKNQGI
+112 NRNQGL
-118 VITNKRLAWIP
+118 VITNKRLVWIP
-129 DNDEGD
+129 NNDDGD
-135 VYSYAFNDIQRVEY
+135 VYSFAFNDIERVEY

-159 GNDEDNVSLP
+159 GNDEDNVPLP
-169 LEHFFSFNGET
+169 LNNFFSFNGET
-180 SAVKA
+180 SAVKT
-185 DAQKIAAVLNKMA
+185 DAQKIAAVLNKMV
-198 HTAGHVEETT
+198 TVAGHEEEIT
-208 PTDELASCIDEG
+208 PLEVIESYLDNNEAD
-220 KPDEAIQLANSILSS
+220 KAIQCINEILSS
-235 TDFSDDNEGKAF
+235 TDFTDEDETKSI
-247 VYYCIGL
+247 YYYYLGL
-254 AYSQKLVK
+254 AYAQKMTEQLDVDIAAGA
-262 SLEESCDKGEDTVS
+262 EQFS
-276 EETYRYDDALNS
+276 EEVDRYDGAMNS
-288 AFREALLLTENEEF
+288 AFREALAHCTDEEF
-302 RYQIYYVNT
+302 RCKIYYLNAL
-311 QYCMNIF
+311 YCLNKL
-318 QGRQMYIAAMESPD
+318 QGRQMALAAMESPD
-332 FETKQ
+332 FEIKQ
-337 KAKDGYINS
+337 EAKDIYMNT
-346 TKMILEDPS
+346 TKHLPA
-355 YFPTITY
+355 YFTQIDY

-367 IFTLGNEKQLSG
+367 IFVLGTEKQLPG
-379 CYDKEG
+379 CYDKDG

-396 PTSIQFPVGHP
+396 PASIQFPVGHP

-487 FGRNTAV
+487 FGRNNAA

-559 SSKVQSVK
+559 SSKVLSVK

-633 SEDELAYKE
+633 SEDDLAYKE

-710 PDNVRR
+710 PNNVRR

-729 ERAKELEDI
+729 ERAKELEKI

>member
-51 NFSETPIDEVAKAF
+51 NFSEMPIDEVAKAF

-96 DIHEQ
+96 IDEQ

-135 VYSYAFNDIQRVEY
+135 VYSFAFNDIERVEY

-159 GNDEDNVSLP
+159 GNDEDNVRLP
-169 LEHFFSFNGET
+169 LDHFFSFNGET

-185 DAQKIAAVLNKMA
+185 DAQKIAAVLNKMV
-198 HTAGHVEETT
+198 TVAGHEEETT
-208 PTDELASCIDEG
+208 PLEVIESYLDNNEAD
-220 KPDEAIQLANSILSS
+220 KAIQGINEMLSS
-235 TDFSDDNEGKAF
+235 TDITDDETKSI
-247 VYYCIGL
+247 YYYYLGL
-254 AYSQKLVK
+254 AYAQKMTEQLDVDIAAG
-262 SLEESCDKGEDTVS
+262 SEQIS
-276 EETYRYDDALNS
+276 EEVHRYDGAMNS
-288 AFREALLLTENEEF
+288 AFREALVLCTDNEL
-302 RYQIYYVNT
+302 RCKIYYLNAL
-311 QYCMNIF
+311 YCLNQF
-318 QGRQMYIAAMESPD
+318 QGRQMALAAMESPD
-332 FETKQ
+332 FEIKQ
-337 KAKDGYINS
+337 EAKDIYMKI
-346 TKMILEDPS
+346 TKDLVEDPAFFS
-355 YFPTITY
+355 KIPY

-367 IFTLGNEKQLSG
+367 IFVLGTEKQLPG
-379 CYDKEG
+379 CYDKDG

-516 YCPDDLVWLDSETS
+516 YCPDDLVWLGSETS

-559 SSKVQSVK
+559 SSKVLSVK

-575 KVSGTYDAKTDKT
+575 KASGFYDAKTDKT

-614 NAPNG
+614 NASNG
-619 QAVAQIAQTQKSEL
+619 QAVALIAQTQKSEL

-664 KRQKLGLSETRAQ
+664 KRQKLGLSETRAL

-699 ALDDVIEDGVI
+699 ALDDVIEDGAI

-729 ERAKELEDI
+729 ERAKELEEI

>member
-51 NFSETPIDEVAKAF
+51 NFSEAPIDEVAKAF

-89 RDNFNLD
+89 RDNFNI

-129 DNDEGD
+129 DNDEED
-135 VYSYAFNDIQRVEY
+135 VYSFAFNDIERVEY
-149 REMQIYLWGY
+149 REMHIYLWGY
-159 GNDEDNVSLP
+159 GNDEDNVPLP
-169 LEHFFSFNGET
+169 LDNFFSFNGET
-180 SAVKA
+180 SAVKT
-185 DAQKIAAVLNKMA
+185 DAQKIAAVLNKMV
-198 HTAGHVEETT
+198 TVAGHEEETT
-208 PTDELASCIDEG
+208 PLEVIESYLDNNEAD
-220 KPDEAIQLANSILSS
+220 KAIQGINEMLSS
-235 TDFSDDNEGKAF
+235 TDFTDEETKSIC
-247 VYYCIGL
+247 YYYLGL
-254 AYSQKLVK
+254 AYAQKRINQK
-262 SLEESCDKGEDTVS
+262 DADNDTLL
-276 EETYRYDDALNS
+276 RYDDNMNS
-288 AFREALLLTENEEF
+288 AFREALEHCTDDEF
-302 RYQIYYVNT
+302 CCKIYYANSL
-311 QYCMNIF
+311 YCLSQF
-318 QGRQMYIAAMESPD
+318 QSRQMSIAAMESPD
-332 FETKQ
+332 FEIKQDAKEIYLRTTKL
-337 KAKDGYINS
+337 
-346 TKMILEDPS
+346 ILEDPD
-355 YFPTITY
+355 FFTQIPY

-367 IFTLGNEKQLSG
+367 IFVLGTENQLPG

-391 TLNDL
+391 TLNNL
-396 PTSIQFPVGHP
+396 PASIQFPVGHP

-434 MERVHE
+434 MDRVHE

-455 KRLRGL
+455 KRLRGA
-461 DTASSEAKQ
+461 DSASSEAKQ
-470 LDVSGELDVK
+470 LEVSGEVNVK

-487 FGRNTAV
+487 FGRNTTN
-494 QNSYSSKDGMEMV
+494 QNSYTSKDGMEMV

-516 YCPDDLVWLDSETS
+516 YCPDDLVWLDSEAS
-530 WQALVKQRLNGNIL
+530 WQALAKQRLNGNIL

-559 SSKVQSVK
+559 SSKLMSVK
-567 ASFEYLVT
+567 ASFEYLIA
-575 KVSGTYDAKTDKT
+575 KVNVSYDTKTDKT

-598 IDMQFKP
+598 IDMKFKA
-605 LQDFEDDNV
+605 LQDFDDN
-614 NAPNG
+614 NSDC
-619 QAVAQIAQTQKSEL
+619 QTTAQIVQAQSIEL
-633 SEDELAYKE
+633 SELELAYKE

-710 PDNVRR
+710 SDNVRR

-729 ERAKELEDI
+729 ERAKELEEI

>member
-112 NKNQGI
+112 NNNQGI

-135 VYSYAFNDIQRVEY
+135 VYSFAFNDIERVEY

-159 GNDEDNVSLP
+159 GNDEDNISLP
-169 LEHFFSFNGET
+169 LKHFFNFNGEN

-185 DAQKIAAVLNKMA
+185 EAQKIAAVLNKVVNV
-198 HTAGHVEETT
+198 AGHEEETT
-208 PTDELASCIDEG
+208 PLEVIGSYLDNNEAD
-220 KPDEAIQLANSILSS
+220 KAIQGINEMLSS
-235 TDFSDDNEGKAF
+235 TDFTDDDETKSIC
-247 VYYCIGL
+247 YYYLGL
-254 AYSQKLVK
+254 AYAQKMTEQLDVDIAAG
-262 SLEESCDKGEDTVS
+262 LEQIS
-276 EETYRYDDALNS
+276 EEVHRYDGAMNS
-288 AFREALLLTENEEF
+288 AFREALVLCTDDEF
-302 RYQIYYVNT
+302 RCKIYYFNAL
-311 QYCMNIF
+311 YCSNLF
-318 QGRQMYIAAMESPD
+318 QGRQMALAAMDSPD
-332 FETKQ
+332 FEIKQ
-337 KAKDGYINS
+337 EAKDIYLNL
-346 TKMILEDPS
+346 TKNLVEDPA
-355 YFPTITY
+355 YFARIPY

-367 IFTLGNEKQLSG
+367 IFVLGTEKQLPG
-379 CYDKEG
+379 CYDKDG

-516 YCPDDLVWLDSETS
+516 YCPDDLVWLDSEAS

-559 SSKVQSVK
+559 SSKVLSVK

-575 KVSGTYDAKTDKT
+575 KVSGTYDSKSDKT

-605 LQDFEDDNV
+605 LQDFDDANGSISQAT
-614 NAPNG
+614 AP
-619 QAVAQIAQTQKSEL
+619 IAQTQKSDL
-633 SEDELAYKE
+633 SEDEMAYKE

-729 ERAKELEDI
+729 ERAKELEEI

>member
-74 VCMMTNISDTAKASI
+74 VCMMTNISDSAKASI
-89 RDNFNLD
+89 RNNFNI

-135 VYSYAFNDIQRVEY
+135 VYSFAFNDIERVEY

-159 GNDEDNVSLP
+159 GNDEDNVRLP

-185 DAQKIAAVLNKMA
+185 DAQKIAAVLNKVVNV
-198 HTAGHVEETT
+198 AGHEEETT
-208 PTDELASCIDEG
+208 PLEVIGSYLDNNEAD
-220 KPDEAIQLANSILSS
+220 KAIQGINEMLSS
-235 TDFSDDNEGKAF
+235 TDFTDDDETKSI
-247 VYYCIGL
+247 YYYYLGL
-254 AYSQKLVK
+254 AYAQKMTEQLDVDIAAG
-262 SLEESCDKGEDTVS
+262 SEQFS
-276 EETYRYDDALNS
+276 EEVDRYDGAMNS
-288 AFREALLLTENEEF
+288 AFREALVLCTDDEF
-302 RYQIYYVNT
+302 RCKIYYHNAL
-311 QYCMNIF
+311 YCLNLI
-318 QGRQMYIAAMESPD
+318 QGRQMALAAMESPD
-332 FETKQ
+332 FEIKQ
-337 KAKDGYINS
+337 EAKDIYLNI
-346 TKMILEDPS
+346 TKNLVEDSASFSKIL
-355 YFPTITY
+355 Y
-362 NTRKF
+362 NIRKF
-367 IFTLGNEKQLSG
+367 IFVLGTEKQLPG
-379 CYDKEG
+379 CYDKDG

-487 FGRNTAV
+487 FGRNTAA

-598 IDMQFKP
+598 IDMKFKP
-605 LQDFEDDNV
+605 LQEFDNAYV
-614 NAPNG
+614 TNS
-619 QAVAQIAQTQKSEL
+619 QATDSIDQSLNSEL
-633 SEDELAYKE
+633 SEDEIAYKE

-729 ERAKELEDI
+729 ERAKELEEI

>member
-1 MGIFN
+1 
-6 SKNLKKAVNMV
+6 MV

-22 VINAISQATD
+22 VLYALSQTTD

-51 NFSETPIDEVAKAF
+51 NFSNEPIDDVAKAF
-65 MNGVRGKHI
+65 MNGVKEKYI
-74 VCMMTNISDTAKASI
+74 VCMMINISDTDKASV
-89 RDNFNLD
+89 RENFCI
-96 DIHEQ
+96 DIDEQ

-112 NKNQGI
+112 NRNQGL
-118 VITNKRLAWIP
+118 VITNKRLVWIP
-129 DNDEGD
+129 NNDDGD
-135 VYSYAFNDIQRVEY
+135 VYSFAFNDIERVEY

-169 LEHFFSFNGET
+169 LNNFFSFNGET
-180 SAVKA
+180 SAVKT
-185 DAQKIAAVLNKMA
+185 DAQKIAAVLNKMV
-198 HTAGHVEETT
+198 TVAGHEEEIT
-208 PTDELASCIDEG
+208 PLEVIESYLDNNEAD
-220 KPDEAIQLANSILSS
+220 KAIQCINEILSS
-235 TDFSDDNEGKAF
+235 TDFTDEDETKSI
-247 VYYCIGL
+247 YYYYLGL
-254 AYSQKLVK
+254 AYAQKMTEQLDVDIAAG
-262 SLEESCDKGEDTVS
+262 SEQFS
-276 EETYRYDDALNS
+276 EEVDRYDGAMNS
-288 AFREALLLTENEEF
+288 AFREALAHCTDEEF
-302 RYQIYYVNT
+302 RCKIYYLNAL
-311 QYCMNIF
+311 YCLNKL
-318 QGRQMYIAAMESPD
+318 QGRQMALAAMESPD
-332 FETKQ
+332 FEIKQ
-337 KAKDGYINS
+337 EAKDIYMNT
-346 TKMILEDPS
+346 TKHLPA
-355 YFPTITY
+355 YFTQIDY

-367 IFTLGNEKQLSG
+367 IFVLGTEKQLPG
-379 CYDKEG
+379 CYDKDG

-396 PTSIQFPVGHP
+396 PASIQFPVGHP

-487 FGRNTAV
+487 FGRNNAA

-544 SYSLHLSSSESVSMT
+544 SYSLHLSSSESISMT
-559 SSKVQSVK
+559 SSKVLSVK
-567 ASFEYLVT
+567 ASFEYLIT

-605 LQDFEDDNV
+605 LLDFEGDNV

-619 QAVAQIAQTQKSEL
+619 QAVAQIAQTQKTKL

-729 ERAKELEDI
+729 ERAKELEKI

>member
-65 MNGVRGKHI
+65 MNGVRGKHV
-74 VCMMTNISDTAKASI
+74 VCMMTNISDTAKASV

-96 DIHEQ
+96 RDEQ

-112 NKNQGI
+112 NKNQGL
-118 VITNKRLAWIP
+118 VITNKRLAWIQ

-159 GNDEDNVSLP
+159 GNDEDYAPLP
-169 LEHFFSFNGET
+169 LNIFFSFNGET
-180 SAVKA
+180 SAVKT
-185 DAQKIAAVLNKMA
+185 DAQKIAAVLNKMV
-198 HTAGHVEETT
+198 TVAGHEEETT
-208 PTDELASCIDEG
+208 PLEVIESYLDNNEAD
-220 KPDEAIQLANSILSS
+220 KAIQGINEMLSS
-235 TDFSDDNEGKAF
+235 TDFTDEDTKSI
-247 VYYCIGL
+247 YYYYLGL
-254 AYSQKLVK
+254 AYAQKM
-262 SLEESCDKGEDTVS
+262 EEQLDVDIAAGSEQIS
-276 EETYRYDDALNS
+276 EEVHRYDGAMNS
-288 AFREALLLTENEEF
+288 AFREALVLCTDDEF
-302 RYQIYYVNT
+302 RCKIYYLNAL
-311 QYCMNIF
+311 YCLNLI
-318 QGRQMYIAAMESPD
+318 QGRQMALAAMESPD
-332 FETKQ
+332 FEIKQ
-337 KAKDGYINS
+337 EAKDIYLNI
-346 TKMILEDPS
+346 TKNLVEDSASFSKIL
-355 YFPTITY
+355 Y
-362 NTRKF
+362 NIRKF
-367 IFTLGNEKQLSG
+367 IFVLGTEKQLPG
-379 CYDKEG
+379 CYDKDG

-494 QNSYSSKDGMEMV
+494 QNSYSSKDGMELV

-516 YCPDDLVWLDSETS
+516 YCPDDLVWLDIETS

-559 SSKVQSVK
+559 SSKVLSVK

-605 LQDFEDDNV
+605 LQDFDNNSQTTTPLIV
-614 NAPNG
+614 
-619 QAVAQIAQTQKSEL
+619 QTQSVDL
-633 SEDELAYKE
+633 SENEIAYKE

-699 ALDDVIEDGVI
+699 ALDDVIEDGAI

-729 ERAKELEDI
+729 ERAKELEEI

>member
-1 MGIFN
+1 M
-6 SKNLKKAVNMV
+6 
-17 ASSSP
+17 
-22 VINAISQATD
+22 
-32 IVDKSMDVID
+32 
-42 KNLNGGKNW
+42 
-51 NFSETPIDEVAKAF
+51 
-65 MNGVRGKHI
+65 
-74 VCMMTNISDTAKASI
+74 
-89 RDNFNLD
+89 
-96 DIHEQ
+96 
-101 ILFFNDTSFFG
+101 
-112 NKNQGI
+112 
-118 VITNKRLAWIP
+118 
-129 DNDEGD
+129 
-135 VYSYAFNDIQRVEY
+135 
-149 REMQIYLWGY
+149 
-159 GNDEDNVSLP
+159 
-169 LEHFFSFNGET
+169 
-180 SAVKA
+180 
-185 DAQKIAAVLNKMA
+185 
-198 HTAGHVEETT
+198 
-208 PTDELASCIDEG
+208 
-220 KPDEAIQLANSILSS
+220 
-235 TDFSDDNEGKAF
+235 
-247 VYYCIGL
+247 
-254 AYSQKLVK
+254 
-262 SLEESCDKGEDTVS
+262 
-276 EETYRYDDALNS
+276 
-288 AFREALLLTENEEF
+288 
-302 RYQIYYVNT
+302 
-311 QYCMNIF
+311 
-318 QGRQMYIAAMESPD
+318 
-332 FETKQ
+332 
-337 KAKDGYINS
+337 
-346 TKMILEDPS
+346 
-355 YFPTITY
+355 
-362 NTRKF
+362 
-367 IFTLGNEKQLSG
+367 
-379 CYDKEG
+379 
-385 NIQFVF
+385 F

-516 YCPDDLVWLDSETS
+516 YRPDDLVWLDYETS

-559 SSKVQSVK
+559 SSKVLSVK

-575 KVSGTYDAKTDKT
+575 KVSGTYDSKSDKT

-605 LQDFEDDNV
+605 LQDFDN
-614 NAPNG
+614 NS
-619 QAVAQIAQTQKSEL
+619 QATAQIAQTQNSEL
-633 SEDELAYKE
+633 SEDEIAYKE

-664 KRQKLGLSETRAQ
+664 KRQKLGLSETRAK

-699 ALDDVIEDGVI
+699 ALDDVVEDGAI
-710 PDNVRR
+710 PNNVRR

-729 ERAKELEDI
+729 ERAKELEEI